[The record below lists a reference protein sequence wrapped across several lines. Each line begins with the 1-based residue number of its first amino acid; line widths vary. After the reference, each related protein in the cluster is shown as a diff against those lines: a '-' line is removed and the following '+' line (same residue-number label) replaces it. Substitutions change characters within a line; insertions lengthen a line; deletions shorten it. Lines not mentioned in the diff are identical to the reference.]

1 MKPSMNATAVT
12 ATMDIDAL
20 LQDSYLLVVRL
31 REGSQVCDAGELWTL
46 CCAQVDATR
55 HALEAANSSQRSLDH
70 ILHAQCA
77 LLDETVLACAGE
89 DVRARWSAEPLQTRY
104 FGRHHAGE
112 SLYEDIREVLAEGAP
127 DIKVLTVFQRVL
139 MLGFKG
145 RYATEDA
152 PQRQQLW
159 QSLSERVAPLL
170 PSSAL
175 PTRPEPRR
183 RLQIS
188 RWLQMP
194 AVQGVLAALLLVA
207 CWWVL
212 DQLLGDPA
220 HHLIPGGL

>member
-89 DVRARWSAEPLQTRY
+89 DVRARWSAN
-104 FGRHHAGE
+104 
-112 SLYEDIREVLAEGAP
+112 
-127 DIKVLTVFQRVL
+127 
-139 MLGFKG
+139 
-145 RYATEDA
+145 
-152 PQRQQLW
+152 
-159 QSLSERVAPLL
+159 
-170 PSSAL
+170 
-175 PTRPEPRR
+175 
-183 RLQIS
+183 
-188 RWLQMP
+188 
-194 AVQGVLAALLLVA
+194 
-207 CWWVL
+207 
-212 DQLLGDPA
+212 
-220 HHLIPGGL
+220 